1 MDVKTLEKLVTLGRQ
16 LAETRVLDPLLEQAM
31 DMALDLLGAEYGYL
45 ILVDDHDAVTFR
57 VGRDRDGNA
66 LEEPREQ
73 ISHTIL
79 MRVVANGAAL
89 ITKDAALSIQSKSAL
104 KLQLRSVMC
113 VPLISRGK
121 LLGAVYTENRSKK
134 DHFTKD
140 DLRLLEYF
148 ASLAA
153 VAIENA
159 IANQQLEEE
168 IAERKQAEEALRGSE
183 ARYRSLFED
192 SPVSLWEEDFSQ
204 IKEYFDDLGASGVTD
219 FRTYFQDHPDDVA
232 HCAALV
238 RVQDVNKA
246 TLALLGARDKDELLA
261 GLATV
266 FTEESLEV
274 FREELV
280 VLAEGGQR
288 FEGEAVHQTLTDE
301 EKFVDIQLT
310 VAPGYKDSLGKVL
323 ISLLDITERVRAE
336 EEIRRLNAEL
346 EGRIIER
353 TAQLEAAN
361 KELETFAYSVSH
373 DLRAPLRAINS
384 FAEIIARRHRE
395 SLNEEGRHYFDNI
408 VKASSQMGLLIDDL
422 LTYSRLGRRAVRHQ
436 PVPLGD
442 LLAQVTENLADR
454 VAETGAHLSI
464 PDHLPVVYGDWT
476 LLSQVFTNLLDN
488 ALTYHRP
495 GVPPRVVV
503 SCQTEAAHIV
513 VRVADN
519 GIGIP
524 PEFHEKVFNVFQRLH
539 NQDDYPGTGIGLAVV
554 KKSAELLGG
563 QVWVESVVGEGST
576 FCVELPHES

>member
-1 MDVKTLEKLVTLGRQ
+1 
-16 LAETRVLDPLLEQAM
+16 
-31 DMALDLLGAEYGYL
+31 
-45 ILVDDHDAVTFR
+45 
-57 VGRDRDGNA
+57 
-66 LEEPREQ
+66 
-73 ISHTIL
+73 
-79 MRVVANGAAL
+79 
-89 ITKDAALSIQSKSAL
+89 
-104 KLQLRSVMC
+104 
-113 VPLISRGK
+113 
-121 LLGAVYTENRSKK
+121 
-134 DHFTKD
+134 
-140 DLRLLEYF
+140 
-148 ASLAA
+148 
-153 VAIENA
+153 
-159 IANQQLEEE
+159 
-168 IAERKQAEEALRGSE
+168 
-183 ARYRSLFED
+183 
-192 SPVSLWEEDFSQ
+192 
-204 IKEYFDDLGASGVTD
+204 
-219 FRTYFQDHPDDVA
+219 
-232 HCAALV
+232 
-238 RVQDVNKA
+238 
-246 TLALLGARDKDELLA
+246 
-261 GLATV
+261 
-266 FTEESLEV
+266 
-274 FREELV
+274 
-280 VLAEGGQR
+280 
-288 FEGEAVHQTLTDE
+288 
-301 EKFVDIQLT
+301 
-310 VAPGYKDSLGKVL
+310 
-323 ISLLDITERVRAE
+323 VRAE

-361 KELETFAYSVSH
+361 KELEAFAYSVSH

-408 VKASSQMGLLIDDL
+408 VEASSQMGLLIDDL

-442 LLAQVTENLADR
+442 LLAQVTENLAGR

-503 SCQTEAAHIV
+503 SCQAEAAHIV